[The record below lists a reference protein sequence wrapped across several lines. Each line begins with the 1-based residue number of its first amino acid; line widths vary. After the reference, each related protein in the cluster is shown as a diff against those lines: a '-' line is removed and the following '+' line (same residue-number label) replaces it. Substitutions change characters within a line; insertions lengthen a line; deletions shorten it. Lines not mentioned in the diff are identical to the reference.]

1 MGQLKYSAQLVLGR
15 DSKKDGRGSF
25 YSENF
30 FSAKNVTIFFWNSE

>member
-15 DSKKDGRGSF
+15 DSKKDERGSF

-30 FSAKNVTIFFWNSE
+30 FYAKKVTIVFWNSE